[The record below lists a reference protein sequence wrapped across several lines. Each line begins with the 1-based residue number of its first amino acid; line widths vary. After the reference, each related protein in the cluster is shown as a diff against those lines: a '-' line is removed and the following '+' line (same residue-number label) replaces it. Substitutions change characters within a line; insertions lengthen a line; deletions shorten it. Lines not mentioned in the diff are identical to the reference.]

1 MSEEVTAL
9 LEGRATSAER
19 LGPAVGNPGERTTTH
34 YGLFLADLHSAMLM
48 IVQAGGENPPKPIFE
63 AKRNANTTTHSDYKN
78 APPPPS

>member
-48 IVQAGGENPPKPIFE
+48 IVQAGGENPPMLNPRAWE
-63 AKRNANTTTHSDYKN
+63 R
-78 APPPPS
+78 